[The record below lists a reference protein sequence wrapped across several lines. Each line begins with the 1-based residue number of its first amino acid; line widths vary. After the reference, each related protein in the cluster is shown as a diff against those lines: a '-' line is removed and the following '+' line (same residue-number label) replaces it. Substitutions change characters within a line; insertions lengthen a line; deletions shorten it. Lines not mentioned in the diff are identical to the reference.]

1 MVDKDQME
9 RLIVAFRRTI
19 REYYTDN
26 AQKSNSYGRIIN
38 TRQFD
43 RLKGLLDACDP
54 SSIVIGGQTDRD
66 DLYISPTIVSNVQP
80 NDGNLMADEIFGKLT
95 ITIALQSGHCWTI
108 SLFLGPI
115 LPIVPVKDMKE
126 AIQVVNSR

>member
-26 AQKSNSYGRIIN
+26 PQKSNSYGRIIN

-43 RLKGLLDACDP
+43 RLKRLLDACDP
-54 SSIVIGGQTDRD
+54 STIVVGGDTDRD
-66 DLYISPTIVSNVQP
+66 DLYIAPTIVSNVQP
-80 NDGNLMADEIFGKLT
+80 NDGNLMADEIFGKL
-95 ITIALQSGHCWTI
+95 LQQCHYKVAMADW
-108 SLFLGPI
+108 SLGF
-115 LPIVPVKDMKE
+115 
-126 AIQVVNSR
+126 